1 VILSPEPGPADRG
14 RVNTGPP
21 GTSWPGRLPL
31 ESDLRQN
38 IRYRLHR
45 CVIPEDHFGAASGND
60 IRAEAAR
67 LILVCGAI
75 PTARLTGLRPD
86 RDGKGG
92 PVRPGRFNDP
102 KRTGYAAHL
111 LGQDDPLCC
120 SG

>member
-31 ESDLRQN
+31 ESDLRRN

-45 CVIPEDHFGAASGND
+45 RVIPEDHFGAAPGND

-67 LILVCGAI
+67 LIRVWCH
-75 PTARLTGLRPD
+75 PHRPPD
-86 RDGKGG
+86 RAPAG
-92 PVRPGRFNDP
+92 PGRERRPRSARKVQRSQTDRVCRAP
-102 KRTGYAAHL
+102 AGAR
-111 LGQDDPLCC
+111 
-120 SG
+120 